1 MYEIFQ
7 QQKWFKL
14 CIRISK
20 CEFSILQMCVVFDK
34 KKIMDSNRSTQEFLM
49 FSTKHNALLIHRQG
63 FFWQP
68 GHLGEWKLIDS
79 LTSFTL
85 ITLETLVRCNSR
97 LHFQHIHHQALQAFH
112 TKASKT
118 PQDINFSY
126 LVACPSICKALTT

>member
-63 FFWQP
+63 FF
-68 GHLGEWKLIDS
+68 
-79 LTSFTL
+79 LTARPL
-85 ITLETLVRCNSR
+85 RR
-97 LHFQHIHHQALQAFH
+97 M
-112 TKASKT
+112 KA
-118 PQDINFSY
+118 D
-126 LVACPSICKALTT
+126 